1 MKYLKHI
8 NLSRLFV
15 FFSFLTFFALGNV
28 VYAGFGI
35 SPPWIENQH
44 AFPGATFERTI
55 TITQEKAPRDLKV
68 AVTVTGADVAKWIS
82 VKNGNEFII
91 PASVTQYQIDFVVQI
106 PQEIPFGFYEGTIDI
121 VAKDP
126 QRGEG
131 QVAIALGAQAR
142 VKINV
147 SDEEFSDFRIQETSL
162 PDIEEGW
169 PLEVHVLLENL
180 GNRVVRPSRV
190 ALKIWDDL
198 HTRQLYSYD
207 ITDMTFVEPFLT
219 SQSVGVVAPNLP
231 VGQYWGEIEVYKEGE
246 LVLGDRIRFDVF
258 PRWTLEGKPI
268 VRALYDAIFG
278 TTVGIVVF
286 SVLAT
291 LIVASGVFFLLIRK
305 MRKK

>member
-162 PDIEEGW
+162 PDIEE
-169 PLEVHVLLENL
+169 
-180 GNRVVRPSRV
+180 
-190 ALKIWDDL
+190 
-198 HTRQLYSYD
+198 LYSYD